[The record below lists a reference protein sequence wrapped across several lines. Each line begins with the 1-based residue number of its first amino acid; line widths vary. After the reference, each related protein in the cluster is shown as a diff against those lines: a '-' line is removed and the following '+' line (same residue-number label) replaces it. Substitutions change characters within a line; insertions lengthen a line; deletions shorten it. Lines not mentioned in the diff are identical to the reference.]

1 MESGLRGMWEK
12 VTTFLVEV
20 RTEFTRVIWPTRT
33 ELVNSTTIVI
43 VFAIVFAIFIGL
55 FDLVLSYVRSILLV
69 I

>member
-1 MESGLRGMWEK
+1 MWEK

>member
-1 MESGLRGMWEK
+1 MWEK

-43 VFAIVFAIFIGL
+43 VFSIAFAIFIGL

-69 I
+69 